1 MAWRVRRARRA
12 RGARGAWRAV
22 EGFWALEGVVMLE
35 GPNLGRGKSTK
46 YSRRGGGGDRVERR
60 GLEGWRVRRPD
71 HLNDTPTLA
80 GGRAARP
87 ALAPV

>member
-46 YSRRGGGGDRVERR
+46 YSRRGGGDGMERVG
-60 GLEGWRVRRPD
+60 GLEGWRVR
-71 HLNDTPTLA
+71 PTI
-80 GGRAARP
+80 
-87 ALAPV
+87 